1 MKNFHNPSGTKQEL
15 PQVWFIRMVTKNDV
29 HYKKND
35 SQHRKGLETVIQID
49 NKQVVVR
56 YGSIYIRVN
65 TGNLQLVNDPV
76 KDHKG
81 EIVDNNSQD
90 VQNNSKENQNIN
102 TDMIYEVN
110 TENVSNEF
118 EEQKYKESKYMQVNE
133 LIDMMSRLELNNES
147 VNPNKASGK
156 APA

>member
-1 MKNFHNPSGTKQEL
+1 
-15 PQVWFIRMVTKNDV
+15 MVTKNYV

-35 SQHRKGLETVIQID
+35 SQYRKGLETVIQID
-49 NKQVVVR
+49 NKQVFVR

-81 EIVDNNSQD
+81 DIVDNNSQD

-118 EEQKYKESKYMQVNE
+118 EEQKYK
-133 LIDMMSRLELNNES
+133 
-147 VNPNKASGK
+147 
-156 APA
+156 